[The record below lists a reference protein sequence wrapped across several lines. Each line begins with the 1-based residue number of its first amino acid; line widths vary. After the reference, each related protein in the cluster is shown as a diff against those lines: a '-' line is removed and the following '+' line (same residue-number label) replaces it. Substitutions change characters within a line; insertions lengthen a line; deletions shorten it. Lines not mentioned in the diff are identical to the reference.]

1 MNHYG
6 ISTVEYET
14 FGDYEPT
21 KLVLDK
27 LPDSFLD
34 QNADELVETPL
45 GAMMNVKKPPKG
57 MILKSRTTKF
67 FHNPPQLS
75 RKTCVTVPTTLQ
87 AADEFTK
94 SIFSPNAQS
103 ITHLMIQNI

>member
-6 ISTVEYET
+6 ISIVEYET

-45 GAMMNVKKPPKG
+45 WRDDECQETTERNDPQVKNNK
-57 MILKSRTTKF
+57 IL
-67 FHNPPQLS
+67 PQ
-75 RKTCVTVPTTLQ
+75 PTTALPK
-87 AADEFTK
+87 DLRHCSYYFT
-94 SIFSPNAQS
+94 SR
-103 ITHLMIQNI
+103 